1 MLKKLQ
7 IKNIALIDC
16 AEIDFTKG
24 LNVLSGETG
33 SGKSVIIESLNFVLG
48 AKADKTLIRSGQTE
62 CFVKAEFDEVDNSNI
77 SAVLDEID
85 VEMDELLI
93 ITRKFTIDGKNT
105 IKINGNSVTVGMLKK
120 LTALLVDVHGQ
131 SEHFHLLKTT
141 NQLNLIDAV
150 GGDLISSVKN
160 NIQSEYFEYRKVK
173 NDIESLGGDEG
184 QRLTRLDIL
193 NYQIN
198 EIDSVAMID
207 GEEEE
212 LLDLRKKLMN
222 QERIMNALN
231 SLKSAVS
238 DEGGIC
244 DVLSPVLRLIDGV
257 SEYSSDYSELSERL
271 NNVFSEIDDISSVAS
286 SLLDDMDFDGVDP
299 NQVENRLELI
309 KSLKKKYGATFA
321 EITAFRQ
328 SALDEKGKLEDFDR
342 LYSDLIDKKSLLEKS
357 LFEKY
362 SILSDLRMETSK
374 KFADNVIKQ
383 LQELGMPKAQFV
395 VRMLD
400 KPSFS
405 DCKFDSANGFDSLEF
420 FFSANSG
427 EPLKPLAQVISGGE
441 MSRFMLAIKTQTAK
455 VNEVKTFIFDE
466 IDAGISGN
474 VAKVVA
480 EKFAKIAVD
489 TQIVAITHLPQ
500 ISAMADNNLL
510 ILKTESDSSTKTEVK
525 ALTKEGKVLEII
537 RLVGGGKES
546 IAAKSHAMELIENAE
561 AYKKLL

>member
-1 MLKKLQ
+1 MLRKLL

-16 AEIDFTKG
+16 AEIDFTEG

-48 AKADKTLIRSGQTE
+48 AKADKTLIRNGETE
-62 CFVKAEFDEVDNSNI
+62 CFVKAEFDGLDNCNVSD
-77 SAVLDEID
+77 VLSEID

-93 ITRKFTIDGKNT
+93 ITRRFTLDGKNT

-131 SEHFHLLKTT
+131 SEHFHLLKTA

-150 GGDLISSVKN
+150 GGDSISALKGD
-160 NIQSEYFEYRKVK
+160 IGREYFEYKKVK
-173 NDIESLGGDEG
+173 SEIDSLGGNES

-198 EIDSVAMID
+198 EIDSAAISD

-212 LLDLRKKLMN
+212 LLDLRRKLMN

-238 DEGGIC
+238 DEGGVS

-257 SEYSSDYSELSERL
+257 SEFSSEYGELSERL
-271 NNVFSEIDDISSVAS
+271 NDVFSEIDDISCVAS
-286 SLLDDMDFDGVDP
+286 SLLDDMDFDGIDP
-299 NQVENRLELI
+299 NQVENRLEII
-309 KSLKKKYGATFA
+309 KTIKKKYGANYA
-321 EITAFRQ
+321 EITAYRRV
-328 SALDEKGKLEDFDR
+328 ALEEKNKLEDFDR
-342 LYSDLIDKKSLLEKS
+342 LYSDLLEKKSTLEKS
-357 LFEKY
+357 LYKKY
-362 SILSDLRMETSK
+362 SMLSDIRSETAK
-374 KFADNVIKQ
+374 KFADNVIGE
-383 LQELGMPKAQFV
+383 LQSLGMPKSQFSV
-395 VRMLD
+395 KLLD

-405 DCKFDSANGFDSLEF
+405 DCKFDSANGFDCVEF

-480 EKFAKIAVD
+480 EKFAKIAVN
-489 TQIVAITHLPQ
+489 TQIIAITHLPQ

-510 ILKTESDSSTKTEVK
+510 ILKSESESSTKTEVK
-525 ALTKEGKVLEII
+525 TLTKEGKVLEII
-537 RLVGGGKES
+537 RLVGGGKDS
-546 IAAKSHAMELIENAE
+546 NAAKTHAVELIENAND
-561 AYKKLL
+561 YKKSL